1 MSNKAAEVICA
12 ALMILLAIVIIGV
25 AVFLSIHTENYKWMW
40 LLAIIPFISI
50 HVESDDDK
58 KKGNEK

>member
-12 ALMILLAIVIIGV
+12 ALMVTLAIAIIAA
-25 AVFLSIHTENYKWMW
+25 AVFMSVHTENYKWMW

-58 KKGNEK
+58 KKGE